1 MWGRGTV
8 LGGRYALADRI
19 GGGAMGEVWRAEDRV
34 LERQVAVKIL
44 LPSRFDDDAF
54 TVRFRREAKVLA
66 SIDHPGVVHVHDYGE
81 SEFRQDDGDG
91 NGDGSADGNADG
103 NGDGDSGT
111 RVAYIVM
118 ELVEGRSL
126 EEVRAESGVMPVAQA
141 LDLVAQALDALHA
154 VHRRGVVHRDIK
166 PSNLMLR
173 SDGRVAVADF
183 GIARVAARTR
193 LTPSHAA
200 LGTPLYMAPEQA
212 EGLRVVPASDLYSVG
227 VVCYELLTGAPP
239 FTGDTPVQVALK
251 HIREPAP
258 DLPAGFPEPV
268 RNFVAQALAK
278 DPEDRY
284 ANAAVMA
291 AAARRAA
298 AGELPENEAEPVP
311 ATTAPAPE
319 PDPQP
324 APGPVVSALATKA
337 ERAADAP
344 GWKRRGPVVLL
355 AAVVVP
361 AVTVTVLNVV
371 PMPWASEASRHAG
384 QPSASAPGNRSPDA
398 SSSGSAS
405 PSGKASASS
414 TASTASAGGGAQDA
428 NTGVSGGSS
437 AGSGSGDGSGDGG
450 SGSKPSASSGAG
462 AGATASTEPTPSAY
476 ATPGVSMSDDPKAI
490 AGSEA
495 FAGAGGGCAVWL
507 DDNGS
512 GYLYGMLNT
521 SYYESCNAQ
530 LFRSDGL
537 KVSLTARYGAER
549 TTAISDIG
557 HTMWICVWEK
567 GDSVDTRQCSDR
579 FGIHNGV
586 PKAE

>member
-19 GGGAMGEVWRAEDRV
+19 GGGAMGEVWRAEDQV
-34 LERQVAVKIL
+34 LERQVAVKLL

-66 SIDHPGVVHVHDYGE
+66 SIDHPGVVAVHDYGE
-81 SEFRQDDGDG
+81 NDFPQDDGD
-91 NGDGSADGNADG
+91 DDD
-103 NGDGDSGT
+103 DGDSGT

-126 EEVRAESGVMPVAQA
+126 DDVRAESGVMPVAQA

-173 SDGRVAVADF
+173 GDGRVAVADF

-227 VVCYELLTGAPP
+227 VVCYELLTGTPP
-239 FTGDTPVQVALK
+239 FAGDTPVEVALK
-251 HIREPAP
+251 HIRDPAP

-268 RNFVAQALAK
+268 RTFVAKALAK

-284 ANAAVMA
+284 VNAAVMA

-298 AGELPENEAEPVP
+298 AGEPPETEPEPVP
-311 ATTAPAPE
+311 APTTSATPEPE
-319 PDPQP
+319 PDPEP
-324 APGPVVSALATKA
+324 ATGPVVNALATKA
-337 ERAADAP
+337 DRAADAP
-344 GWKRRGPVVLL
+344 GWKRRGPVVVL

-361 AVTVTVLNVV
+361 AVTVTVLNIV
-371 PMPWASEASRHAG
+371 PLPWKSEARSPAG
-384 QPSASAPGNRSPDA
+384 QPSTSAPANQSPGA
-398 SSSGSAS
+398 SPSGSAS
-405 PSGKASASS
+405 PHAKASPSS
-414 TASTASAGGGAQDA
+414 TASAASTGGRAQDA
-428 NTGVSGGSS
+428 NTGVSQGSS
-437 AGSGSGDGSGDGG
+437 ADSASGGGSGNGG
-450 SGSKPSASSGAG
+450 SGSKPSASSGAN
-462 AGATASTEPTPSAY
+462 APASTEPTPSAY

-495 FAGAGGGCAVWL
+495 FAGAGGGCTVWL
-507 DDNGS
+507 DNNGS

-521 SYYESCNAQ
+521 SLYESCNAQ

-549 TTAISDIG
+549 TTPISDIG

-579 FGIHNGV
+579 FGIQNGT
-586 PKAE
+586 PKAG